1 MCDRSIQSQLPTRFG
16 KYTVF
21 HRSSKLTPK
30 PRVRARS
37 NLWLCLGR
45 LLLIRCLHGKNVLS
59 FGPTLD
65 STERMRWFYACCLWA
80 YNAKNF
86 AMVHLQELLS
96 GRSNVAGAV
105 DCSNDS
111 SCKVDLIWLSCFER
125 DLTIKVL
132 RELWN
137 LCLKW
142 LLCESWLSNE
152 VDRRLTNVTMWNM
165 LIGA

>member
-1 MCDRSIQSQLPTRFG
+1 MCDRSIQIQLPTRFG

-21 HRSSKLTPK
+21 AASHRSSKLTPK
-30 PRVRARS
+30 PRVRARP

-45 LLLIRCLHGKNVLS
+45 LLLIRCLHGKNFVS

-65 STERMRWFYACCLWA
+65 STERVRGFYVGVQR
-80 YNAKNF
+80 KNF

-125 DLTIKVL
+125 EIKVL

-152 VDRRLTNVTMWNM
+152 VDRRLTDVTVWNM
-165 LIGA
+165 LIWA